1 MKSIYFLITAF
12 VIVIVSAVSFSMGR
26 QYEEQYYG
34 DNSLEIEQLK
44 DSCQKHYEAACL
56 QADFIRHAIDHFNG
70 ETECWN
76 IGAEIEDSYYEWFQ
90 ELDSNFNT
98 EYIKDV
104 RQFGQYSWCY

>member
-1 MKSIYFLITAF
+1 MKSIHFLIIAF
-12 VIVIVSAVSFSMGR
+12 ITVIVSAVSFSIGR
-26 QYEEQYYG
+26 QYEEQYFG

-56 QADFIRHAIDHFNG
+56 QADFIRFIIDDFNG
-70 ETECWN
+70 QQECAN
-76 IGAEIEDSYYEWFQ
+76 IGAEIEESYYEWFQ

-98 EYIKDV
+98 DYIKDV